1 MDDVQHAIESLQA
14 EIKNSNAVIDKAIRD
29 RRTSAKDS
37 PLVAEFNT
45 AIATARQ
52 ELAAVELK
60 LRQLYESRSDD

>member
-1 MDDVQHAIESLQA
+1 MDDVQHAIESLQT
-14 EIKNSNAVIDKAIRD
+14 EIKNSSAVIDKAIRD

-60 LRQLYESRSDD
+60 LRQLYESKSED